1 MFKSPYEATAIPPYD
16 VRGLFKDVEVA
27 RTEGSLVSGLIPDA
41 PSILSILNDAD
52 VPVIAHPITFTSV
65 VDQKV
70 YTAVDLRPYRTQ
82 IRRIGEANVELPNT
96 GPVPFN
102 LMRARLQQL
111 WNQKNP
117 PDLLNLSDLPA
128 TVYSNWVA
136 NTLSNKLSLDVQ
148 TTISIQAFAAFFYLC
163 QFEEGPQRKLD
174 EREMVLYAK
183 AVDRLTRIPQ
193 MRVYDHLAAYGKTIT
208 NAKEFVEAVKT
219 INSVRIAS
227 VSVGL
232 LFTTIATS
240 WFGSAAIREVVGVA
254 VEYPPT
260 FLAMLWAACQ
270 EKTYRNTPIGQLVQR
285 LGRDGEDKRF
295 VNALGLLLKQNEG

>member
-41 PSILSILNDAD
+41 PAILSILNDAD

-65 VDQKV
+65 VDRKT
-70 YTAVDLRPYRTQ
+70 YTAVDLRPYRSQ
-82 IRRIGEANVELPNT
+82 IRRIGEANVELPNS

-111 WNQKNP
+111 WNQTP
-117 PDLLNLSDLPA
+117 TPDFLNVSSLPA
-128 TVYSNWVA
+128 TVYSNWIA
-136 NTLSNKLSLDVQ
+136 NTLANKLSLDVQ
-148 TTISIQAFAAFFYLC
+148 TTIAIQALAAFWFLC
-163 QFEEGPQRKLD
+163 QFEDGPQRELD
-174 EREMVLYAK
+174 ERERTMYSK

-193 MRVYDHLAAYGKTIT
+193 MRVYDILSGYGKTIN
-208 NAKEFVEAVKT
+208 NAKEFIEAVKT
-219 INSVRIAS
+219 LNSVRAGGLT
-227 VSVGL
+227 VGL

-240 WFGSAAIREVVGVA
+240 WFGSTAVREVVGVA

-270 EKTYRNTPIGQLVQR
+270 ERTYRNTPIGQLVQR

-295 VNALGLLLKQNEG
+295 VNGLGLLLKQNEG